1 MVCLLAGLIG
11 KATSQLDNVWDFFY
25 ICSTKNHSIMKKLII
40 FLLLCLVSISTFA
53 QQYELTPEG
62 LVSSDGKDYI
72 YVDVPNTP
80 AADLYKLLEKEL
92 IPIFPPSK
100 TTYNKETEDRI
111 AITTAAMDLFRVS
124 AGPMMQYIMDIEYTI
139 IIDIKDDKFR
149 MRTPTIN
156 LIGTLAN
163 FRVSRMVIYDDPKNH
178 KDFKKNQFIFNYKD
192 RSVQNEKAKLAI
204 ESHINKV
211 VSQIVKINSVNEDW

>member
-1 MVCLLAGLIG
+1 ML
-11 KATSQLDNVWDFFY
+11 Q
-25 ICSTKNHSIMKKLII
+25 ST
-40 FLLLCLVSISTFA
+40 
-53 QQYELTPEG
+53 
-62 LVSSDGKDYI
+62 
-72 YVDVPNTP
+72 
-80 AADLYKLLEKEL
+80 
-92 IPIFPPSK
+92 SK